1 MSLYQKY
8 RVRELGKDF
17 NMKPQQVMD
26 LLEARFGEAPANQQA
41 VLSAAQLNYL
51 FDYLIEKN
59 QIPSLATYFQAYQ
72 GKEPYAVRQR
82 RLKQEKQEK
91 EELAKKKEDVNSLEF
106 IEQTA
111 REKLDMFYPNEKVYI
126 DKGM

>member
-1 MSLYQKY
+1 MKKNKKIYIKLLIFIISLYDIFTLISQQNTLNQYSKNSQEISQK
-8 RVRELGKDF
+8 
-17 NMKPQQVMD
+17 
-26 LLEARFGEAPANQQA
+26 
-41 VLSAAQLNYL
+41 
-51 FDYLIEKN
+51 IE
-59 QIPSLATYFQAYQ
+59 
-72 GKEPYAVRQR
+72 E
-82 RLKQEKQEK
+82 EKQEK